1 MLMPPVTV
9 LPTRFT
15 GAVRS
20 PLVGR
25 LALHLERG
33 AVTMTLQPE
42 ARSVE
47 SSEIGNTVVEGNEN
61 TPLAPVVVV
70 ETFCPAH

>member
-1 MLMPPVTV
+1 MPRLMVVPA
-9 LPTRFT
+9 RFI

-33 AVTMTLQPE
+33 VVTMTLQPE
-42 ARSVE
+42 ARSVV
-47 SSEIGNTVVEGNEN
+47 SEIGSIVLEGNEN
-61 TPLAPVVVV
+61 TPLAPVVVT

>member
-1 MLMPPVTV
+1 MLMPPVTMV
-9 LPTRFT
+9 PARFN

-25 LALHLERG
+25 LALHVERG
-33 AVTMTLQPE
+33 AVTMALQPE
-42 ARSVE
+42 LRSVE
-47 SSEIGNTVVEGNEN
+47 RSEIGSTVLEGNEN

-70 ETFCPAH
+70 VTFCPAH